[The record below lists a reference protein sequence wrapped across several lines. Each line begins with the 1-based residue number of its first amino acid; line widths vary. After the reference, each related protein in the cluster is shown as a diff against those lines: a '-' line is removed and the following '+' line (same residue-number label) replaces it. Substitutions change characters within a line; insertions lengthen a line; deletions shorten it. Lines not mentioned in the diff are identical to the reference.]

1 MDNLTSYLSTAV
13 GFKTISEAL
22 GYQLKAQ
29 KFSEIESYLRG
40 HMSVDGSPIS
50 QLCLRMPLNCAHFDP
65 QSWKNLA
72 RDIVSADQGQGKV
85 SAIGFDLTGHWEG
98 EGPGFEVSLYGD
110 EMTGDFRFSG
120 QNHASL
126 LAHANYPTPW
136 QGGFDHC
143 DGFGPIK
150 GLEALYAALY
160 AYPNRDWRPS
170 ADRPSAMPDG
180 FTGYFLG
187 LVFLHLRVQQTFV
200 RDLKQHGLPL
210 AMPVLLGTHDFMGIF
225 FPAYNVLM
233 NTTIA
238 QGIPSYDQ
246 IQLEKNVDRLRKAK
260 AYAAEQIDEMTKNW
274 VMLRH
279 VNGHP
284 RAKNQQISDA
294 LASSINFTLSMGQ
307 IAPAKPI
314 EEMKEAE
321 FKFLMETYYQAR
333 LQRVA

>member
-1 MDNLTSYLSTAV
+1 MTNFTSYLSTAV

-22 GYQLKAQ
+22 GYQLKAH
-29 KFSEIESYLRG
+29 KFTEVESYLRG
-40 HMSVDGSPIS
+40 HMAVDASLIS
-50 QLCLRMPLNCAHFDP
+50 QLCLKMPANSAHFDS
-65 QSWKNLA
+65 QSWKNLG
-72 RDIVSADQGQGKV
+72 RDIVAANQDQGKV

-98 EGPGFEVSLYGD
+98 EGPGFEVSLYGN
-110 EMTGDFRFSG
+110 EMTGDFHFSG

-126 LAHANYPTPW
+126 LAHAKYPTPW

-143 DGFGPIK
+143 DSFGPIN

-160 AYPNRDWRPS
+160 AYPNRDWHPS
-170 ADRPSAMPDG
+170 ADRPSAIPDG
-180 FTGYFLG
+180 YAGYFLG
-187 LVFLHLRVQQTFV
+187 LVFLHLRVQETFV
-200 RDLKQHGLPL
+200 RELRQYGLPL

-260 AYAAEQIDEMTKNW
+260 AYAAQQIDEMTKNW

-279 VNGHP
+279 VKGHP
-284 RAKNQQISDA
+284 RTENKPIADA
-294 LASSINFTLSMGQ
+294 LESSINFTLSMGQ
-307 IAPAKPI
+307 ITPVKPAQ
-314 EEMKEAE
+314 EMKEAE
-321 FKFLMETYYQAR
+321 FKFLMESYYQAR